1 MESYSP
7 TFVSLVRK
15 PEIGYD
21 AKLIPLLLSTE
32 LFATKTLKTFDS
44 FSFDRK
50 TKFVSVDEK
59 VGGDLQFAMRTLER
73 MPGVT
78 PLSRVVNYHVAVS
91 YLEAHKRLRAA
102 LELKTGTYT
111 FGVPRIYRPEDLGIS
126 IRSIYQRMHDVYV
139 IIFWMTDWH
148 LFSDKVSES
157 WFISKLGDDA
167 VALELV
173 PLRYDKVL
181 HLEEESKSPSVSAK
195 VGKAQ
200 LSIGQFYRKTISSTS
215 FKPIIVAQG
224 VQESNFGWAMRNDAS
239 APGAKRFIAV
249 VGIEKGTEF
258 ITITVGAAS
267 FYEGFLGLQGGISVV
282 GEMTRRFKLPT
293 DD

>member
-1 MESYSP
+1 MPSEARQEQRAVPIPRTICLTGRQIPLNGGILQVAPLTTILTGLRNWKYSSGYIDNARKVDELLNTKTDPLEYKKSKAIAHVLESYSP
-7 TFVSLVRK
+7 TFVPLVRK

-32 LFATKTLKTFDS
+32 LFGTKTLKTFDS

-59 VGGDLQFAMRTLER
+59 VGGDLQFAMRTMER

-126 IRSIYQRMHDVYV
+126 IRSIHQRMHDVYV
-139 IIFWMTDWH
+139 IIFWITDWH

-157 WFISKLGDDA
+157 WFITKLGDDA

-181 HLEEESKSPSVSAK
+181 HLEEESKSPP
-195 VGKAQ
+195 G
-200 LSIGQFYRKTISSTS
+200 IG
-215 FKPIIVAQG
+215 
-224 VQESNFGWAMRNDAS
+224 
-239 APGAKRFIAV
+239 
-249 VGIEKGTEF
+249 
-258 ITITVGAAS
+258 
-267 FYEGFLGLQGGISVV
+267 
-282 GEMTRRFKLPT
+282 
-293 DD
+293 